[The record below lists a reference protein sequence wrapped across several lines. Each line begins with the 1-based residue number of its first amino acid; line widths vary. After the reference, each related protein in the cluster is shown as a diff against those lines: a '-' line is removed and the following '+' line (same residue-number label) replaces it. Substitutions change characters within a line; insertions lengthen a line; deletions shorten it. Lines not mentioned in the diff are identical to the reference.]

1 MGCGLMARHS
11 AVNRADVGSNP
22 TIPAKIFFAGSSNG
36 RTAAFDAVNLGSSPS
51 PATNFRVNEY
61 ENFFW

>member
-1 MGCGLMARHS
+1 MARHS

-51 PATNFRVNEY
+51 PATKLRERI
-61 ENFFW
+61 

>member
-1 MGCGLMARHS
+1 MARHS

-22 TIPAKIFFAGSSNG
+22 TIPAKKIAGSSNG

-51 PATNFRVNEY
+51 PAT
-61 ENFFW
+61 